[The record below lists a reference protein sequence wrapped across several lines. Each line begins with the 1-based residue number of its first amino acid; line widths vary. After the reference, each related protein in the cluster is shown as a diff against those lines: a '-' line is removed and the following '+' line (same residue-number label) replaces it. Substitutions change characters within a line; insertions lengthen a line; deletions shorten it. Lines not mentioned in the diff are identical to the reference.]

1 MEEDNMAS
9 NQTGNICRNCG
20 TPFGPGTVFCGNCGT
35 SVTNIEGK
43 TASPFQQ
50 GSSGMGGMSSVNNP
64 VGGPQI
70 GGYGTPPL
78 GQQVVGSGSNID
90 HNASTIRQAA
100 PGSNVNYNVPPGGPI
115 SSGYLPNLPPQG
127 PQTSSPLISGFYQAP
142 PPPQAPPK
150 KSSPRKLLILIATCL
165 LIILIIGGGLFA
177 YAYQLGKNNNAG
189 TTTPGATATSG
200 TGQTAQTP
208 VPASTQTPATSLTT
222 TPDTS
227 LTTTPG
233 TSATSTPDTSATA
246 TPTTVPVASTP
257 GTVLYTANFTN
268 EASQWSAATWS
279 IINGTLIN
287 DGTSRS
293 AFIVAPYHPPTR
305 NYALVVTLAMPS
317 NHCNDFYV
325 VARATSDG
333 SGDAADYNSTQQI
346 RITTPGVSSDWYT
359 YSAGTNK
366 FTIRLDVQ
374 DITSRLFLNGSKSPA
389 ITLNDTS
396 RTDPGI
402 IGLNVG
408 YCQVQVFSFQVIAL

>member
-20 TPFGPGTVFCGNCGT
+20 TPFGPGTIFCGNCGT
-35 SVTNIEGK
+35 SVINVEGK

-50 GSSGMGGMSSVNNP
+50 GANGMGGMSGVNNP
-64 VGGPQI
+64 AGGPQI
-70 GGYGTPPL
+70 AGYGTPPP
-78 GQQVVGSGSNID
+78 GQQVVGPSSNID
-90 HNASTIRQAA
+90 HNAATIRQATA
-100 PGSNVNYNVPPGGPI
+100 GSNVNYTLPGPI
-115 SSGYLPNLPPQG
+115 SSGYLPNVPPQG
-127 PQTSSPLISGFYQAP
+127 PQTSPPLISGFYQAP
-142 PPPQAPPK
+142 PPPQIPPK
-150 KSSPRKLLILIATCL
+150 KSSPRTLLIVIAACLLVVLIA
-165 LIILIIGGGLFA
+165 GGGLFA
-177 YAYQLGKNNNAG
+177 YAYQLGKNNNVG
-189 TTTPGATATSG
+189 TNTPAATATSS
-200 TGQTAQTP
+200 TGQTSQTP
-208 VPASTQTPATSLTT
+208 VSASTQTSAASLTT

-227 LTTTPG
+227 LTTTPDTSG
-233 TSATSTPDTSATA
+233 TSTPSTSATP

-257 GTVLYTANFTN
+257 GTVLYTANFTT

-287 DGTSRS
+287 DGTSGS
-293 AFIVAPYHPPTR
+293 AFIVAPYQPTTR
-305 NYALVVTLAMPS
+305 NYALVVTLDMPS
-317 NHCNDFYV
+317 NHCDDFYV

-333 SGDAADYNSTQQI
+333 SGDEADYNGTQQI

-374 DITSRLFLNGSKSPA
+374 DITNKLFLNGSKSPA

>member
-1 MEEDNMAS
+1 MAS
-9 NQTGNICRNCG
+9 NQTGNFCRNCG
-20 TPFGPGTVFCGNCGT
+20 TPFGPDTVFCGNCGT
-35 SVTNIEGK
+35 AITSLEGK

-50 GSSGMGGMSSVNNP
+50 SAHGMSGMSGVNNP
-64 VGGPQI
+64 IGGPQRAE
-70 GGYGTPPL
+70 YNTPPL

-90 HNASTIRQAA
+90 PNASTIRQAT
-100 PGSNVNYNVPPGGPI
+100 PGSNVNYNMPPAGPI
-115 SSGYLPNLPPQG
+115 SSGYLPNVPPQE
-127 PQTSSPLISGFYQAP
+127 PQTSSPLMRGFYQAP
-142 PPPQAPPK
+142 PPPQVPPTMPPK
-150 KSSPRKLLILIATCL
+150 KSSPRKLLILITACL
-165 LIILIIGGGLFA
+165 LIILIAGGGLFA
-177 YAYQLGKNNNAG
+177 YAYQLGKNNTRG
-189 TTTPGATATSG
+189 TTTPGATATSS

-208 VPASTQTPATSLTT
+208 VPASTQTTPA
-222 TPDTS
+222 TS

-287 DGTSRS
+287 DGNSGS
-293 AFIVAPYHPPTR
+293 AFIVAPYQPTTR
-305 NYALVVTLAMPS
+305 NYALVVTLATPS
-317 NHCNDFYV
+317 KHCNDFYV

-359 YSAGTNK
+359 YSAGTNN
-366 FTIRLDVQ
+366 FTIRLEVQ
-374 DITSRLFLNGSKSPA
+374 DITSKMFLNGSQSPA

>member
-1 MEEDNMAS
+1 MAS

-20 TPFGPGTVFCGNCGT
+20 APFGPGTVFCGSCGT
-35 SVTNIEGK
+35 SLANIEGK

-50 GSSGMGGMSSVNNP
+50 GASGMGGMSGMNNP
-64 VGGPQI
+64 LGGPQRA
-70 GGYGTPPL
+70 GYGTPPP

-90 HNASTIRQAA
+90 HNAFTIRQAT
-100 PGSNVNYNVPPGGPI
+100 PGSNANYTMPPAGPI

-127 PQTSSPLISGFYQAP
+127 PQTSPPLMSGFYQAP
-142 PPPQAPPK
+142 PPPQMPPK
-150 KSSPRKLLILIATCL
+150 KSSSRKLLILITACL
-165 LIILIIGGGLFA
+165 LIILVAGGLFA

-189 TTTPGATATSG
+189 TATSS

-208 VPASTQTPATSLTT
+208 VPASTQTTPATSLTT

-233 TSATSTPDTSATA
+233 VSATSTPNTSATV

-257 GTVLYTANFTN
+257 GTVLYTANFTS

-287 DGTSRS
+287 DGTSGS
-293 AFIVAPYHPPTR
+293 AFIVAPYQPTTR

-346 RITTPGVSSDWYT
+346 RISTPGVSSDWYT

-374 DITSRLFLNGSKSPA
+374 DITNRLFLNGSKSPA